1 MFLTVFAEGET
12 AAATAAAGAEAVNP
26 AFGMIG
32 TFMPLI
38 LIFVFMWLI
47 MIRPQRKKEKA
58 LREKI
63 NAMKVGDKVT
73 TVGGVMGKISKIKD
87 DFVILE
93 TGNIGT
99 QDEKSFIKFEK
110 SAIKDIETKISN

>member
-1 MFLTVFAEGET
+1 MFLTAFAEGE
-12 AAATAAAGAEAVNP
+12 AAAAAEMTGAQGVM
-26 AFGMIG
+26 GMVSML
-32 TFMPLI
+32 FPLV

-73 TVGGVMGKISKIKD
+73 TIGGIRGKVSRIKD
-87 DFVILE
+87 DFVIIE
-93 TGNIGT
+93 TGNVGT
-99 QDEKSFIKFEK
+99 PDERSFIKFEK
-110 SAIKDIETKISN
+110 SAIKEVQTKISN